1 MFRPSECCAGALA
14 ASPAPR
20 STTAVPIETARHQ
33 APRAVH
39 CNECC
44 MQHLCLGSDTD
55 ATDVAQFETLIDH
68 WHPMP
73 KEKYIAREGDAF
85 DGVFLVRSGSVKTC
99 QTLANG
105 EEHITGF
112 HFPGEIFG
120 LDGLSSNA
128 HVNSAITME
137 TTSLCLLPV
146 RSMLS
151 IRKAA
156 PTIEIRFLLLV
167 SELLTRKDEHSSML
181 SKNRA
186 HERLAAFLLDLSCR
200 FERRHL
206 SSLCFSLPMSRTDV
220 SRYLGLS
227 LESVSRAFALL
238 EKNRLIKSTGRVLE
252 IVDKTALAFLAGVS
266 QESQRDTAKPRNC
279 ITA

>member
-1 MFRPSECCAGALA
+1 MFRLSESTVNA
-14 ASPAPR
+14 AAATP
-20 STTAVPIETARHQ
+20 TNAVPIANARCH
-33 APRAVH
+33 AARAVH
-39 CNECC
+39 CNQCC
-44 MQHLCLGSDTD
+44 MQHLCLGANSE
-55 ATDVAQFETLIDH
+55 ATHVAEFETLIDH

-73 KEKYIAREGDAF
+73 KERYITREGDPF
-85 DGVFLVRSGSVKTC
+85 EGVFLVRSGSVKTC

-120 LDGLSSNA
+120 LGGLSSNA
-128 HVNSAITME
+128 YVSSAISME
-137 TTSLCLLPV
+137 TTSLCVLPV
-146 RSMLS
+146 PRMLS
-151 IRKAA
+151 NRKAESA
-156 PTIEIRFLLLV
+156 VEIRFLLLI
-167 SELLTRKDEHSSML
+167 SELLNRKDEHASML

-186 HERLAAFLLDLSCR
+186 HERLAAFILDLSCR

-238 EKNRLIKSTGRVLE
+238 EKNRLIESNGRMLE
-252 IVDKTALAFLAGVS
+252 IVDKSALESLIGVA
-266 QESQRDTAKPRNC
+266 QESQRETA
-279 ITA
+279 